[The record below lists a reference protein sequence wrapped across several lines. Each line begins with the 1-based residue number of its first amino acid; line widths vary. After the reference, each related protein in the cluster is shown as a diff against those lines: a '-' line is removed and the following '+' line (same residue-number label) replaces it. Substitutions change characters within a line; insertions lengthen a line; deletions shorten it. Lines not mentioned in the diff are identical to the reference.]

1 MDVWYP
7 ITNAEKVAK
16 RNECGNEC
24 INLAS
29 LWVQIWGAPF
39 DMVSPQVASEVGG
52 KLDIVE
58 EAERSRQD
66 DKKFLFMRVHV
77 ALPIT
82 KPIWCGGFIEGSDG
96 ERTWVN
102 FKYERLPL
110 FCHFCGLLG
119 HGLRHCASHFAMEKN
134 NGAVEY

>member
-1 MDVWYP
+1 MFDIQLLMLKRWRKGM
-7 ITNAEKVAK
+7 NA
-16 RNECGNEC
+16 GNEC

-52 KLDIVE
+52 KLGIVE

-82 KPIWCGGFIEGSDG
+82 KPI
-96 ERTWVN
+96 
-102 FKYERLPL
+102 
-110 FCHFCGLLG
+110 
-119 HGLRHCASHFAMEKN
+119 
-134 NGAVEY
+134 